1 MGELAMIISTT
12 TQPGRRADV
21 RALYQHL
28 MAPRAV
34 ENAAQRVVVWCDD
47 QQDEDRFHLFEIY
60 SDPAAMGANASA
72 PWFAEYM
79 TKAGPLLAGEP
90 TVVMATTG
98 WSKGV

>member
-12 TQPGRRADV
+12 TQPGERERV
-21 RALYQHL
+21 RSLYQEV
-28 MAPRAV
+28 MAPRAE
-34 ENAAQRVVVWCDD
+34 ENDAQRVVVWCDD
-47 QQDEDRFHLFEIY
+47 QQHNDRFHLFEIY

-79 TKAGPLLAGEP
+79 SRVGPLLAGEP

>member
-12 TQPGRRADV
+12 TQPGKRAEV
-21 RALYQHL
+21 QALYRDL

-34 ENAAQRVVVWCDD
+34 ENDAQRVVVWCDD

-79 TKAGPLLAGEP
+79 AKAGPLLAGEP

>member
-12 TQPGRRADV
+12 TQPGKRDEVA
-21 RALYQHL
+21 ALYQEL
-28 MAPRAV
+28 MAPRAE
-34 ENAAQRVVVWCDD
+34 ENTAQRVVLWCDD
-47 QQDEDRFHLFEIY
+47 QQNEDRFHLFEIY

-98 WSKGV
+98 WSKGL